1 MSERVLFVNKK
12 NAQITLVHRYFQ
24 LSIINAKDRYQI
36 ISQVYHI
43 FRMIFNYVKCCF
55 TKIKSINGYIE
66 NIYDKVCDE
75 FRDGIF
81 FLTKCE

>member
-1 MSERVLFVNKK
+1 MSERVLFVHE

-43 FRMIFNYVKCCF
+43 FRMMFQLCKMLLYKNKKYKR
-55 TKIKSINGYIE
+55 YIE
-66 NIYDKVCDE
+66 NIYERFVMSFGME
-75 FRDGIF
+75 SF
-81 FLTKCE
+81 F